1 VTAVIL
7 SLVGAFYYL
16 RIVKLMYFDQP
27 VDHAPLAPSPALR
40 LVLGANGLSVLI
52 LGIWPG
58 FLMALCEYTIALSF
72 R

>member
-1 VTAVIL
+1 
-7 SLVGAFYYL
+7 
-16 RIVKLMYFDQP
+16 
-27 VDHAPLAPSPALR
+27 LR